1 MAADGVFF
9 RAVGA
14 VHPVTQVPVAAIIL
28 QGAVAALIA
37 LSGRYD
43 QILSYVVAIDWVFFG
58 LTAAALIVIR
68 GRDRHDDP
76 HGTGAEFRVPGHP
89 LTTLV
94 FVAVSWLV
102 VANTV
107 HRFPREAGMGVL
119 LLLLGVPVFY
129 MWRRRS
135 RIPARPAN

>member
-58 LTAAALIVIR
+58 LTAAALIVFR
-68 GRDRHDDP
+68 RRDRRE
-76 HGTGAEFRVPGHP
+76 GAARGGASFLVPGHP
-89 LTTLV
+89 WTTV
-94 FVAVSWLV
+94 GFTAISWLV
-102 VANTV
+102 VLNTV
-107 HRFPREAGMGVL
+107 HRFPRDAGMGML

-129 MWRRRS
+129 AWRRTRS
-135 RIPARPAN
+135 ASHW